1 MKMLNTEEI
10 SEGGDGFTILLGK
23 LTTYYKPHV
32 MKKLLTELEWIF
44 DFYFAFMLYNGMKFH
59 RYNRYMLE
67 KWGKRYRKTRSPFI
81 EDDDDPRIY

>member
-1 MKMLNTEEI
+1 M
-10 SEGGDGFTILLGK
+10 LGK

-32 MKKLLTELEWIF
+32 MKKLLTEIEWIF
-44 DFYFAFMLYNGMKFH
+44 DFYFAFMLYNDRKFH